1 VLMRG
6 LTKQLE
12 PFKGFFLF
20 DTSCNASP
28 LEASQNR
35 PQRRGC
41 LAIWF
46 SPDLF

>member
-1 VLMRG
+1 MLMRG
-6 LTKQLE
+6 LTKQRE
-12 PFKGFFLF
+12 PFEGFFLF
-20 DTSCNASP
+20 YISCNASP
-28 LEASQNR
+28 LEASQNS